1 MAPFRRRQDSNLS
14 RMSFASARE
23 TSSSTQGPV
32 LVPSPPKRGSRT
44 IRASIDVDGRRMQDD
59 GHDDGACARGTGR
72 FPTTFRDHV
81 HPWRACGSDVV
92 AWTVE
97 RFVDVR
103 CWCVPRSCVVAQRRG
118 PSCTW
123 IVASDAWHR
132 VASSTTVASA
142 RRKLA
147 WVSDGVP
154 IDLVPTCRRPGSR
167 SSDVPCALP
176 RRTRCGTACIWYVG
190 WRRRC
195 VGIGRRACATL
206 RWRRSPPWSGRDV
219 QGVHS
224 SLVDALPASFSR
236 LAGRGTSTS
245 STGHVAYGSIERE
258 TIPSQPEK

>member
-1 MAPFRRRQDSNLS
+1 MAPFRRRQDSNLD
-14 RMSFASARE
+14 RTSFASARE
-23 TSSSTQGPV
+23 TSSSTKGPV
-32 LVPSPPKRGSRT
+32 LAPSPPKKGFRT
-44 IRASIDVDGRRMQDD
+44 IRTSIDVDGRRLQED

-72 FPTTFRDHV
+72 LPTTFRDHV

-97 RFVDVR
+97 RFADVR

-118 PSCTW
+118 SSCTW
-123 IVASDAWHR
+123 IVASDAWQR
-132 VASSTTVASA
+132 VASSTTVTSA

-176 RRTRCGTACIWYVG
+176 RRTWCGAACIWHVG
-190 WRRRC
+190 RRRPR
-195 VGIGRRACATL
+195 VGIGRRACASL
-206 RWRRSPPWSGRDV
+206 GRRRSPPWIGRDV
-219 QGVHS
+219 QVVHS

-245 STGHVAYGSIERE
+245 STVYVAYGSIERE
-258 TIPSQPEK
+258 NLRKARW